1 LGGTRTL
8 YTVLVRGL
16 DLGQDYFGGEGPK
29 DGQPEYDY
37 DESVASE
44 VVVHTKLGLTC
55 IPEETIAVPDFTFP
69 CLGYVKHTNT
79 EADVVKDAISVF
91 FVELIDE
98 GLFWG
103 KAKLRRMYRNFV
115 LC

>member
-1 LGGTRTL
+1 MKASHRWW
-8 YTVLVRGL
+8 
-16 DLGQDYFGGEGPK
+16 
-29 DGQPEYDY
+29 
-37 DESVASE
+37 VAL
-44 VVVHTKLGLTC
+44 HGNLGLTC
-55 IPEETIAVPDFTFP
+55 ITEETVAVPDFTFS
-69 CLGYVKHTNT
+69 CLGYVKYTYA